1 MMEFYINHTLQE
13 IERTPSVEWEEDD
26 HIERTTIRLD
36 IEEEFFAMVKLIDD
50 YAYMIGEEDRQL
62 FMHDIDLERKMS
74 EQYDAMIKQTDD
86 DSNSV
91 GSWKGWDEP
100 GGAFDC

>member
-13 IERTPSVEWEEDD
+13 IARTPSVEWEEDD
-26 HIERTTIRLD
+26 HIERTTISLD

-50 YAYMIGEEDRQL
+50 YAYMIGEEDRQV

-74 EQYDAMIKQTDD
+74 EQYDAMLKQTDD
-86 DSNSV
+86 DSNSI

-100 GGAFDC
+100 GAAFDC

>member
-36 IEEEFFAMVKLIDD
+36 IEEEFFIFFDELHR
-50 YAYMIGEEDRQL
+50 YCLEQEEV
-62 FMHDIDLERKMS
+62 MS
-74 EQYDAMIKQTDD
+74 LL
-86 DSNSV
+86 
-91 GSWKGWDEP
+91 
-100 GGAFDC
+100 